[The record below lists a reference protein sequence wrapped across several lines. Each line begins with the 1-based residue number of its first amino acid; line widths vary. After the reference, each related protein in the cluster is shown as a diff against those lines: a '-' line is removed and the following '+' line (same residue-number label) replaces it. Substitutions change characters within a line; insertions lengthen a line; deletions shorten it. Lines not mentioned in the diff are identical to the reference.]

1 MPDEERAKRDESGDA
16 EPYLPHHT
24 ALADD
29 QGQSYAPKH
38 YDKRGGHT
46 DEGPTMLP
54 GSQTEFAILFSVP
67 KGMVLK
73 DLVFSVQNAY
83 EDYPA
88 GGTDLRIT
96 LAP

>member
-1 MPDEERAKRDESGDA
+1 MKNGQNESKA
-16 EPYLPHHT
+16 AMLSPVHPHNT

-29 QGQSYAPKH
+29 HGQSYAPVD
-38 YDKRGGHT
+38 YDKRGGST
-46 DEGPTMLP
+46 DEGPNMLP

-67 KGMVLK
+67 KGTALK
-73 DLVFSVQNAY
+73 DLVFSVQSAY
-83 EDYPA
+83 EDFPA